1 MEIIAFCVLV
11 MVEIGLAVY
20 CFSTRSSQTRI
31 RTIIR
36 LSLSVLFAMLL
47 ITKVLK
53 WDLRWYGLAL
63 FLAVLVIIHL
73 FKLTQKSTTPKVF
86 RVRQT
91 IWTTL
96 AMIFLWFVVLI
107 PALVFPQHQ
116 PISPTGDYTVETSTY
131 TYTDDSR
138 IESYSEDVENRQ
150 VTVQF
155 WYPSDE
161 EGRFPLVLFSHGS
174 FGTVTSNVS
183 LFNDLASHGYV
194 VGSVS
199 HPYQSLFSMDAN
211 GKTTWLDQG
220 FMREISIED
229 AKTDRQ
235 QSYTFYKKWMDIR
248 MGDIDFILDTILN
261 EVKNGNPDK
270 VFRLTDPTKIG
281 VMGHS
286 LGGSAA
292 LGVGETRNAVGAVL
306 ALESPFMYDVIGV
319 ENGEFVWNPNTYP
332 VPVLNVYSDSSWSH
346 LSEWPQ
352 YAENAKLLTV
362 TGDHVYSVHI
372 TGAGHL
378 NLTDLALTSPFLTRL
393 LNGQAASIDKRF
405 CLETINQLALGFFD
419 QYLKGQ
425 GSFNPKVSY
434 SSLIVQ

>member
-1 MEIIAFCVLV
+1 
-11 MVEIGLAVY
+11 
-20 CFSTRSSQTRI
+20 
-31 RTIIR
+31 
-36 LSLSVLFAMLL
+36 
-47 ITKVLK
+47 
-53 WDLRWYGLAL
+53 LRWYGLAL

-73 FKLTQKSTTPKVF
+73 FKLTQRSTTPKVF

-91 IWTTL
+91 IWTSL
-96 AMIFLWFVVLI
+96 AMIFLWFVAFI
-107 PALVFPQHQ
+107 PALVFPQYQ
-116 PISPTGDYTVETSTY
+116 PISPTGDYAVETSTF

-138 IESYSEDVENRQ
+138 IESYAEDVENRQ
-150 VTVQF
+150 VTVKF

-161 EGRFPLVLFSHGS
+161 EGRYPLVLFSHGS
-174 FGTVTSNVS
+174 FGTITSNVS
-183 LFNDLASHGYV
+183 LFTELASHGYV
-194 VGSVS
+194 VGSIS
-199 HPYQSLFSMDAN
+199 HPYQSLYSTDVN

-220 FMREISIED
+220 FMHEISIED

-235 QSYTFYKKWMDIR
+235 QSYAFYKKWMDIR
-248 MGDIDFILDTILN
+248 MGDIDFVLNTIMNAVNNDTPGYVYTMI
-261 EVKNGNPDK
+261 
-270 VFRLTDPTKIG
+270 DPTKIG

-292 LGVGETRNAVGAVL
+292 LGIGETRKDIGAVL

-319 ENGEFVWNPNTYP
+319 EHNEFVWNPNEYP

-352 YAENAKLLTV
+352 YALNAELLV
-362 TGDHVYSVHI
+362 EKSPIVYNVHLE
-372 TGAGHL
+372 GAGHL
-378 NLTDLALTSPFLTRL
+378 SLTDLAITSPFLTQL

-425 GSFNPKVSY
+425 GSFIPKESY
-434 SSLIVQ
+434 SSVTVQ